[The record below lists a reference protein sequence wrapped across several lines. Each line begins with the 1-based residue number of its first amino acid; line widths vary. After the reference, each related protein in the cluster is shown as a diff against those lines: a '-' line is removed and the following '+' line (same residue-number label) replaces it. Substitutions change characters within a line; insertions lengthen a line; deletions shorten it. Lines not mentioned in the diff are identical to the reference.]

1 MATPS
6 PAIPTPI
13 HARFRELAAQTEGID
28 VEVYQRFGKD
38 PLEPILGLGPD
49 DSRVGFFGRD
59 PGRDE
64 VQHGEPFIGAGGQ
77 LVRRA
82 LYRALHAGKLLPDFA
97 ASREIGRDFYWANT
111 VPYKPFGNKAWSTR
125 IKQRFQ
131 PSVAR
136 LLIEQWRG
144 DSLITLGREAFLWFG
159 LLQSRETRE
168 KLDAFW
174 LREDRFSEAIS
185 ITLAAGDGV
194 AREFR
199 LYPLP
204 HPSPLNA
211 SWYGRFPGLLDAR
224 LQQLNVA
231 PGTLRR

>member
-1 MATPS
+1 MPLTAQQRTL
-6 PAIPTPI
+6 
-13 HARFRELAAQTEGID
+13 FRDLAASTDGID
-28 VEVYQRFGKD
+28 VEVYARYGKD
-38 PLEPILGLGPD
+38 PLEPILGLGD
-49 DSRVGFFGRD
+49 DASRVGFFGRD

-82 LYRALHAGKLLPDFA
+82 LYRRLHDGQAPPDFE
-97 ASREIGRDFYWANT
+97 ASRAIGRDFYWANT
-111 VPYKPFGNKAWSTR
+111 VPYKPVGNKAWSTR

-131 PSVAR
+131 PPMAR

-159 LLQSRETRE
+159 LLQPRETRDR
-168 KLDAFW
+168 LDAYW
-174 LREDRFSEAIS
+174 LSEDRFSNSIS
-185 ITLAAGDGV
+185 TVLSAGDGV
-194 AREFR
+194 QREIR

-211 SWYGRFPGLLDAR
+211 TWYGRFPGLLDAR
-224 LQQLNVA
+224 LAQLDV
-231 PGTLRR
+231 R